1 MTPGELKFALLVES
15 KLNSIPDPE
24 YRQLVVEV
32 LMVVGLVAK
41 SSSQSSFGNTHLM
54 VDHLINLALHLFLQD
69 QASSC
74 ADIRHT
80 YIT

>member
-32 LMVVGLVAK
+32 LMVAGLVAK
-41 SSSQSSFGNTHLM
+41 SSNQTSFGNSPLM
-54 VDHLINLALHLFLQD
+54 VDHVINLALHLFLQD
-69 QASSC
+69 QVSPLATIHS
-74 ADIRHT
+74 T
-80 YIT
+80 